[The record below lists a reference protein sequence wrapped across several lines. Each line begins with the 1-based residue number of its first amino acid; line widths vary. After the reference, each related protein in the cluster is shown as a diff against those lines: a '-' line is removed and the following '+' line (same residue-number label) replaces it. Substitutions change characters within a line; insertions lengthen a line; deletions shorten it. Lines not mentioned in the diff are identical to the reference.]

1 MCPVEEH
8 QTWKLRFTH
17 LHALKCEKITLLMS
31 HVDSLRLRGEVRA
44 GKGWDRTPSPS
55 PGPRLPGHGEHA
67 RPHRCQGIQQP
78 RTCGIQPQGRAS
90 PSLTGAAPERAA
102 DPVAQRCSICVQERA
117 PGGAPANSKYNRG
130 RRSPSISR
138 SLQGPHGERETP
150 RGLSETQ
157 LTCPLVG
164 KKTLRPGS
172 LTPGNGCHLTPEAPS
187 QTPPLP
193 PWRGNRPT
201 RVIRADCPR
210 LGAPSAP
217 GPARPGARHHLGWGR
232 SGSLRAASQPATWQ
246 HRAHTAGAAGGP
258 RSRGTAAAP
267 PAWRW
272 AERGRRCN
280 TQEGGVRSRA
290 PEAHVPRQDWAANL
304 GQHQGHTAQPSAAR
318 RLSSLHGV
326 ANTLKCFPTEE
337 TNPGRSYFHSVTF
350 EMSRGFHLQ
359 ESGFDNK
366 NSNKIFYFFK

>member
-117 PGGAPANSKYNRG
+117 PGGAPANCKYNRG

-193 PWRGNRPT
+193 P
-201 RVIRADCPR
+201 
-210 LGAPSAP
+210 
-217 GPARPGARHHLGWGR
+217 
-232 SGSLRAASQPATWQ
+232 
-246 HRAHTAGAAGGP
+246 
-258 RSRGTAAAP
+258 
-267 PAWRW
+267 
-272 AERGRRCN
+272 
-280 TQEGGVRSRA
+280 
-290 PEAHVPRQDWAANL
+290 
-304 GQHQGHTAQPSAAR
+304 
-318 RLSSLHGV
+318 
-326 ANTLKCFPTEE
+326 
-337 TNPGRSYFHSVTF
+337 
-350 EMSRGFHLQ
+350 
-359 ESGFDNK
+359 
-366 NSNKIFYFFK
+366 